1 LYYQRIFLNYVGN
14 LWFLITLNSFEKE
27 LEKGRGGIGGGDGRW
42 GVNGGEGEGRQE
54 EDRRKKTK
62 SWNLLTNFIGS

>member
-1 LYYQRIFLNYVGN
+1 
-14 LWFLITLNSFEKE
+14 LNSFEKE